1 MSDSTLL
8 LCSNLAKLTL
18 FSLMLSLGVTLRLE
32 QILLLWQRPGLL
44 NPSILA
50 TIVVVVPMLVALMV
64 FSFQLPQEVEIRLI
78 LTAIAPGTRC
88 FTDWTLA
95 ADCNW
100 ATGAGFS
107 LDRAFLGR

>member
-44 NPSILA
+44 NRSILA
-50 TIVVVVPMLVALMV
+50 IVVVVPMLVALVV
-64 FSFQLPQEVEIRLI
+64 FSFQLSQEVEIGLS
-78 LTAIAPGTRC
+78 TGQK
-88 FTDWTLA
+88 LA
-95 ADCNW
+95 E
-100 ATGAGFS
+100 
-107 LDRAFLGR
+107 